1 MSAKDVARIKQ
12 QLVAVEKIRQ
22 QLIRYVTKVDVLGIY
37 SDADCLDNGCP
48 ILTIEELVTCTVE
61 AIFLYEHYM
70 TVNRLM

>member
-1 MSAKDVARIKQ
+1 MSAKDVARIRL
-12 QLVAVEKIRQ
+12 QLIAVEKIRQ
-22 QLIRYVTKVDVLGIY
+22 QLIHYVSRVDPLGIY

-48 ILTIEELVTCTVE
+48 IVTIEELVTCTVE